1 MYPFG
6 SIREIKLLLR
16 LYDPQEGEIR
26 INNINIKEYN
36 TNSLRSSLKTL
47 LQDFAV
53 YAFTIFD
60 NITLGR
66 DVDIDKINGALKE
79 VGLDEKINRLDKGL
93 YTPITSQLYEGGIEL
108 SGGET
113 QKLALSRIF
122 SSDSSFIILDEPT
135 SSLDPYAEYNLYN
148 KLLQNEDVFN
158 TFIVISHR
166 LTLTHKMSRIIVIEN
181 GKIIE
186 QGNHTELMNLNG
198 VYAEMYRIQAE
209 KYNGGDQLA

>member
-1 MYPFG
+1 M
-6 SIREIKLLLR
+6 
-16 LYDPQEGEIR
+16 
-26 INNINIKEYN
+26 
-36 TNSLRSSLKTL
+36 
-47 LQDFAV
+47 
-53 YAFTIFD
+53 
-60 NITLGR
+60 
-66 DVDIDKINGALKE
+66 
-79 VGLDEKINRLDKGL
+79 DEKINRLDKGL